1 MYKVECHCKSV
12 KLQVNLPNI
21 LDNLVKCNCS
31 ICQKRGAIMSIAN
44 KDDVKVIEGIDKL
57 SLYQFHTKIAKH
69 YFCSICG
76 IYTHHQMRSNINKFG
91 INTSCINGINL
102 DDIKNVRLSDGIN
115 HPLDKK

>member
-1 MYKVECHCKSV
+1 
-12 KLQVNLPNI
+12 
-21 LDNLVKCNCS
+21 
-31 ICQKRGAIMSIAN
+31 MSI
-44 KDDVKVIEGIDKL
+44 VKNQEFKITKGKDKL
-57 SLYQFHTKIAKH
+57 VLYQFHSKVAKH

-91 INTSCINGINL
+91 INTSCISGINL